1 MDLKA
6 ISTFLT
12 NQESTFRT
20 ILTSAS
26 PTISGDALKSKLTS
40 HYINLVLIARDR
52 YPPSNDTLDD
62 PFEFGSDS
70 PFTSAPRKR
79 REPPIE
85 GQMTA
90 VPVEKTTPK
99 YANWQKAGGAT
110 LFGGKSGRGSGGRRK
125 TKGKGVAVPFINLC
139 DLSDSDEDDD
149 SAGSAAEEEAADSI
163 FISLG
168 SSKRG
173 RGGKRD
179 RAGKKYLSREEKEAE
194 RNRDRM
200 PGMGL
205 GGKTNGL
212 MVLIDSTKRGG
223 IASLREREVDREIV
237 EVDEETVTGFE
248 GGKDGEGND
257 PEMEEA
263 IAYYEDE
270 ENGAED
276 EGEGEKEVEEESSSK
291 RRRSV

>member
-1 MDLKA
+1 MDLRA
-6 ISTFLT
+6 ITTLLS
-12 NQESTFRT
+12 NQELTFQT

-26 PTISGDALKSKLTS
+26 SSISGDALKSKLTN

-52 YPPSNDTLDD
+52 FPPCNDTLDD
-62 PFEFGSDS
+62 PFEFASDS
-70 PFTSAPRKR
+70 PFTSAPRNR

-90 VPVEKTTPK
+90 VPVDKTTPK

-125 TKGKGVAVPFINLC
+125 AKGKGVAVPVVNLC
-139 DLSDSDEDDD
+139 DLSDGDEDDD
-149 SAGSAAEEEAADSI
+149 SAGSAADEDADSV
-163 FISLG
+163 FFSLG
-168 SSKRG
+168 SSKKSRG
-173 RGGKRD
+173 AKRN
-179 RAGKKYLSREEKEAE
+179 RADKKYLSREEKEAE
-194 RNRDRM
+194 RNRDRV

-205 GGKTNGL
+205 GARTNGL
-212 MVLIDSTKRGG
+212 MVLIESTKKGG
-223 IASLREREVDREIV
+223 IASLMEREMDREVV
-237 EVDEETVTGFE
+237 EVDEETAAGFE
-248 GGKDGEGND
+248 GGKDGEGYD

-270 ENGAED
+270 ENGVQDEADGDE
-276 EGEGEKEVEEESSSK
+276 EGEIPSK